1 MMKPNV
7 FQVLRN
13 YGWVIKTSPPFI
25 TKLTAAAPEKLPL
38 EMFGKHDLRH
48 EKNDYWSKPK
58 SRALPEKYL
67 HEDRDQ
73 RVAKLVTQ
81 TTLHKKV
88 MPFITCL

>member
-13 YGWVIKTSPPFI
+13 YGQVIKTSPPFI
-25 TKLTAAAPEKLPL
+25 TLLAPEKLPL

-81 TTLHKKV
+81 TTLHTKK
-88 MPFITCL
+88 

>member
-38 EMFGKHDLRH
+38 EMFGPGMK
-48 EKNDYWSKPK
+48 K
-58 SRALPEKYL
+58 
-67 HEDRDQ
+67 
-73 RVAKLVTQ
+73 
-81 TTLHKKV
+81 TTTGQNRKV
-88 MPFITCL
+88 VRCPRNIYMKIEIKG